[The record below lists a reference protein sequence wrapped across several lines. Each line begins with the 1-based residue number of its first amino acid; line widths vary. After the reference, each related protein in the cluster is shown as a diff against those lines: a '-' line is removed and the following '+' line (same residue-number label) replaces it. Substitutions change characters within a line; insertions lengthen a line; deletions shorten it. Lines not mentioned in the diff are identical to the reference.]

1 MEPAPPP
8 HHTPPCLR
16 QNWMEAAIMSGVKDA
31 GVPASDPGS
40 TIIPLYIFF
49 LTFYGL
55 VPGESEKIVKY
66 VACSIFTNQTH
77 QVANIKK
84 QDIPSTPGF
93 SLAVQSLSCI
103 WLLVTS
109 WTAAC
114 QASLSFTISQSLL
127 KFMSIESVMPSSCL
141 ILSLPFLPFLLLPL
155 IFPSIRVFS
164 NESALRIRWPKYWS
178 FSLFSI
184 PLLFP

>member
-31 GVPASDPGS
+31 GVPASDPSS
-40 TIIPLYIFF
+40 TIIPLYFFF
-49 LTFYGL
+49 LTCYGL
-55 VPGESEKIVKY
+55 VHGESEKIVKY

-77 QVANIKK
+77 QIANIKK

-109 WTAAC
+109 WTAAR
-114 QASLSFTISQSLL
+114 QASLPFTISQGLL
-127 KFMSIESVMPSSCL
+127 KLISIESVMPSRRL
-141 ILSLPFLPFLLLPL
+141 ILCLPFVLLPL